1 MTSLPASVYQLKGK
15 GLIRPGMDAD
25 LVLFDPH
32 TVSDQADFTD
42 FSKRGTG
49 IELVWIRGEK
59 IVEHGIYN
67 GVKAGKLIRHVPH
80 ISYFHTF
87 FTDNTIFQHLFPLSY
102 KA

>member
-42 FSKRGTG
+42 FSKRALALNWSGF
-49 IELVWIRGEK
+49 EEK
-59 IVEHGIYN
+59 
-67 GVKAGKLIRHVPH
+67 KLW
-80 ISYFHTF
+80 
-87 FTDNTIFQHLFPLSY
+87 NTEFIMV
-102 KA
+102 

>member
-49 IELVWIRGEK
+49 IELVWIRGER
-59 IVEHGIYN
+59 IYN

-80 ISYFHTF
+80 IS
-87 FTDNTIFQHLFPLSY
+87 
-102 KA
+102 

>member
-1 MTSLPASVYQLKGK
+1 
-15 GLIRPGMDAD
+15 MDAD

-67 GVKAGKLIRHVPH
+67 GVKAGETNPPRP
-80 ISYFHTF
+80 SYFIISHFFHTQHNISTHF
-87 FTDNTIFQHLFPLSY
+87 STIL
-102 KA
+102 

>member
-1 MTSLPASVYQLKGK
+1 M
-15 GLIRPGMDAD
+15 
-25 LVLFDPH
+25 VLFDPH

-80 ISYFHTF
+80 IS
-87 FTDNTIFQHLFPLSY
+87 
-102 KA
+102 